1 MLLVS
6 MPPRCRAVCAKKL
19 SLLGLM
25 VGVSATN
32 FAQCAQNGPN
42 SAFCGVLGEFFRG
55 NAAGGAVLG
64 EFFAPTG
71 AVPGLVGDAAHFR
84 LAVVGVLRHA
94 KPSSGVSS
102 ACRSLGWRHS
112 PPIGGGELAV
122 CGGVVAK
129 LQTHWV

>member
-1 MLLVS
+1 MVLLVS

-32 FAQCAQNGPN
+32 FAQRAQNGPN

-84 LAVVGVLRHA
+84 RLRWGFCA
-94 KPSSGVSS
+94 MRTPLT
-102 ACRSLGWRHS
+102 ACRRRVGALDGVIPPDWWR
-112 PPIGGGELAV
+112 
-122 CGGVVAK
+122 
-129 LQTHWV
+129 